1 MSEGRL
7 TSLLE
12 RQRPVLLDGAMGTE
26 LQRRGVD
33 VGLPLWSAL
42 ALRSAPDVVLQI
54 HRDYL
59 VAGADIITTNTFRT
73 TSRTFRRAG
82 VTDHSADLTRLAVM
96 LARKAAGEVH
106 DRPVLV
112 AGSMAPLED
121 CYRPDRVPPEDQLAA
136 EHAAHAQQL
145 AKGGVDVLLL
155 ETMGTIREARAA
167 CCAAA
172 ATGKEV
178 VVSFLCTPEGDL
190 YGGESIIDAVHA
202 LGALGVTAFSLN
214 CISPY
219 FLQPALS
226 ALLTATTLP
235 CAVYA
240 NVGRAGEEHGGTL
253 MQDVTVEE
261 YTRFVQT
268 WVRQGV
274 AIVGGCCGTTPSYLE
289 AVKKSLAATQ
299 PG

>member
-1 MSEGRL
+1 MSDGRL

-12 RQRPVLLDGAMGTE
+12 QQRPLLLDGAMGTE

-33 VGLPLWSAL
+33 VGLPLWSAQ

-73 TSRTFRRAG
+73 TTRTFRRAG

-96 LARKAAGEVH
+96 LARKAAAEVH
-106 DRPVLV
+106 DRSVLV

-121 CYRPDRVPPEDQLAA
+121 CYRPDRVPPEHQLAA
-136 EHAAHAQQL
+136 EHTAHAQQL
-145 AKGGVDVLLL
+145 AKNGVDILLL

-167 CCAAA
+167 CRAAA
-172 ATGKEV
+172 ATGKDV
-178 VVSFLCTPEGDL
+178 VVSFLCTPDGDL
-190 YGGESIIDAVHA
+190 YGGESMVEAVHA
-202 LGALGVTAFSLN
+202 LDALGVAAFSLN
-214 CISPY
+214 CISPR

-226 ALLTATTLP
+226 ALLTATTRP

-240 NVGRAGEEHGGTL
+240 NVGRAGEEHGGILTE
-253 MQDVTVEE
+253 DVTVEE
-261 YTRFVQT
+261 YARFVET

-274 AIVGGCCGTTPSYLE
+274 AIVGGCCGTTPAYLE
-289 AVKKSLAATQ
+289 AAKRSLAAPR